1 MDRLHTLKNKL
12 GKKLKFA
19 LKTLTSKIHDFGN
32 YTQLTENNKIKLKQ
46 TDFPVRCSF
55 VPVCVRVALL

>member
-1 MDRLHTLKNKL
+1 MGRLHTLKNKL

-32 YTQLTENNKIKLKQ
+32 YTQLTKKQQNK
-46 TDFPVRCSF
+46 TRNRPTFP
-55 VPVCVRVALL
+55 